1 MCPFKLTDRSMRTI
15 LFDCGGRKG
24 KLNTSLADYEITKD
38 KLKLEII
45 TAPLNSYVI
54 VMLHNNIIVQ

>member
-1 MCPFKLTDRSMRTI
+1 MVPMRTI

-54 VMLHNNIIVQ
+54 VYIYIYIYI